1 MNSTY
6 GDTVWR
12 IYKKNF
18 LYDIFE
24 QTITGCFLEISSSIN
39 KLYLVNFL
47 SVYIYKVTTRGYM
60 EAILINKNL
69 SFMRN

>member
-1 MNSTY
+1 M
-6 GDTVWR
+6 
-12 IYKKNF
+12 IYLNR
-18 LYDIFE
+18 LL
-24 QTITGCFLEISSSIN
+24 QGSIN

-60 EAILINKNL
+60 EAILINKNV